1 MKKVLLVALMFA
13 LTSFAFAQFTPTT
26 ITAIQQVS
34 MDSLK
39 AVDSAQYVVGSIW
52 TKQVSPLN
60 GQKVEV
66 VGLVTVPPYEIT
78 FNSSGRTLVI
88 CDTGAAASQPWSSI
102 FVPYGNGS
110 YTDPTATFD
119 GQKWVH
125 GSFDNNGYNN
135 IQLGDIVR
143 IRGIVSE
150 YPTGATNSL
159 TQLQADTNE
168 SVIIFSSGNA
178 IPKPPLMKMTDFNKG
193 SNPGGHVNFVTGEQW
208 ESKEVMFT
216 NVTITAIVN
225 ASRGTWA
232 FADSAGNTL
241 SMYDWSTH
249 FTIASRTPP
258 ADPAYVVPP
267 VGTKIDTIRGYVG
280 TASGGEAN
288 RGYRI
293 CPILPADVKYGAVL
307 PGLITHRRTP
317 VVVAK
322 DSTPI
327 ITVKAFKQSTVA
339 AALSSVKVVYKVNS
353 GTWQE
358 ITMTAAQPAV
368 DSLYKAIIPKQNV
381 GDYVYYFLKATDAN
395 SQSAILANNS
405 NTTSGK
411 LTTLDTSKGTFF
423 YKVLDR
429 TAQPV
434 LTIRDVQYTP
444 FIAGVSP
451 YMGGVDSVGGI
462 ITADTASLLKA
473 SLSGYGTNVY
483 YMQSGNQPFSGV
495 WVVGP
500 DSIMQKVAN
509 GDSVIVK
516 GSISEYYDVTEI
528 YAVSSMRVISKGNTL
543 PTPLKF
549 KTEQFG
555 PSVANGTLNAEPYEG
570 MLVRFDSVT
579 VTSVDPVYQDPSQ
592 FEISNSSAPI
602 LVERDGKAKVYNSVV
617 DTTIP
622 GVKVLR
628 VGTKIASVTGILFY
642 GNNRYK
648 LVPRTDADYG
658 TITGVAIMRENLI
671 PDSYTLSQ
679 NYPNPFNP
687 ATTIKYALPVGG
699 NVTLKVYN
707 VLGQEIETLVNMT
720 QQAGTYTV
728 SFDASKYA
736 SGMYLYRISA
746 GSFAQVKKMML
757 VK

>member
-1 MKKVLLVALMFA
+1 
-13 LTSFAFAQFTPTT
+13 
-26 ITAIQQVS
+26 
-34 MDSLK
+34 
-39 AVDSAQYVVGSIW
+39 
-52 TKQVSPLN
+52 
-60 GQKVEV
+60 
-66 VGLVTVPPYEIT
+66 
-78 FNSSGRTLVI
+78 
-88 CDTGAAASQPWSSI
+88 
-102 FVPYGNGS
+102 
-110 YTDPTATFD
+110 
-119 GQKWVH
+119 
-125 GSFDNNGYNN
+125 
-135 IQLGDIVR
+135 
-143 IRGIVSE
+143 
-150 YPTGATNSL
+150 
-159 TQLQADTNE
+159 
-168 SVIIFSSGNA
+168 
-178 IPKPPLMKMTDFNKG
+178 
-193 SNPGGHVNFVTGEQW
+193 
-208 ESKEVMFT
+208 
-216 NVTITAIVN
+216 
-225 ASRGTWA
+225 
-232 FADSAGNTL
+232 
-241 SMYDWSTH
+241 
-249 FTIASRTPP
+249 
-258 ADPAYVVPP
+258 
-267 VGTKIDTIRGYVG
+267 
-280 TASGGEAN
+280 
-288 RGYRI
+288 
-293 CPILPADVKYGAVL
+293 
-307 PGLITHRRTP
+307 
-317 VVVAK
+317 
-322 DSTPI
+322 
-327 ITVKAFKQSTVA
+327 
-339 AALSSVKVVYKVNS
+339 
-353 GTWQE
+353 
-358 ITMTAAQPAV
+358 
-368 DSLYKAIIPKQNV
+368 V

-707 VLGQEIETLVNMT
+707 GLGQEIETLVNMT

>member
-1 MKKVLLVALMFA
+1 MKKVLLIALMFA
-13 LTSFAFAQFTPTT
+13 LTSITFAQWTKTT
-26 ITAIQQVS
+26 VTAIQQVS

-39 AVDSAQYVVGSIW
+39 FVDSVGYVTSGVW
-52 TKQVSPLN
+52 TKQASPMM

-78 FNSSGRTLVI
+78 FNSGGRTLVI

-119 GQKWVH
+119 GKKWVK

-135 IQLGDIVR
+135 VQRGDIVS

-150 YPTGATNSL
+150 YPAGMTNSL
-159 TQLQADTNE
+159 TQLQADTAQ
-168 SVIIFSSGNA
+168 SVIILSSGNP
-178 IPKPPLMKMTDFNKG
+178 IPNPPLMKVSDFNVG
-193 SNPGGHVNFVTGEQW
+193 PNPSGKINFINGEQW
-208 ESKEVMFT
+208 ESKQVMFT

-241 SMYDWSTH
+241 SEYDWSTH
-249 FTIASRTPP
+249 FTIAARTPP
-258 ADPAYVVPP
+258 RDSTYVVPV
-267 VGTKIDTIRGYVG
+267 VGAHIDTIRGYVSTVSG
-280 TASGGEAN
+280 QEAS

-293 CPILPADVKYGAVL
+293 CPIYTSDVKFGSVLPAVN
-307 PGLITHRRTP
+307 THRRTP
-317 VVVAK
+317 VVVAI
-322 DSTPI
+322 DSTPTI
-327 ITVKAFKQSTVA
+327 AVKAFKQSPFSAVLTA
-339 AALSSVKVVYKVNS
+339 VKVVYKVNN

-358 ITMTAAQPAV
+358 IAMAAAQPSV

-381 GDYVYYFLKATDAN
+381 GDYVYYFIKAVDA
-395 SQSAILANNS
+395 STQVAYLANNS
-405 NTTSGK
+405 NSTSGI

-429 TAQPV
+429 TAQPI

-444 FIAGVSP
+444 FVAGLTP
-451 YMGGVDSVGGI
+451 YMGAVDSVGGV
-462 ITADTASLLKA
+462 ITADTASLMKA
-473 SLSGYGTNVY
+473 PLSFTGANVY
-483 YMQSGNQPFSGV
+483 FMQSGNQPYSGV

-516 GSISEYYDVTEI
+516 GSISEYNDVTEI
-528 YAVSSMRVISKGNTL
+528 YGVSSMRVVSKNNPL
-543 PTPLKF
+543 PASLKF

-555 PSVANGTLNAEPYEG
+555 ASVTNGNLNAEPYEG
-570 MLVRFDSVT
+570 MLVHFDSLT
-579 VTSVDPVYQDPSQ
+579 VTSIDPVYQDVY
-592 FEISNSSAPI
+592 EYEVSNSSKPI
-602 LVERDGKAKVYNSVV
+602 LVARDGKAKYSNNPLDSAVV
-617 DTTIP
+617 
-622 GVKVLR
+622 GVKMLR
-628 VGTKIASVTGILFY
+628 VGTKISSLTGILTY
-642 GNNRYK
+642 SGKRYK
-648 LVPRTDADYG
+648 IVPRTDADYG
-658 TITGVAIMRENLI
+658 TVTSVAIQREDVI
-671 PDSYTLSQ
+671 PGSYALSQ

-687 ATTIKYALPVGG
+687 STSIKYALPTGG
-699 NVTLKVYN
+699 NVMLKVYN
-707 VLGQEIETLVNMT
+707 ILGQEIATLVNTT
-720 QQAGTYTV
+720 QQAGTYIV

-746 GSFAQVKKMML
+746 GSFMQVKKMML